1 MNLCM
6 LRFLIATYI
15 CIDYFHINVATFNI
29 FVVLSQQ
36 NSRRATHLGIY
47 YQRDDGRPGVS
58 RSCTLDTYD
67 AHSISKLAWS
77 ALCKSGKNGNNI
89 TSSWLVYN
97 CIFICT
103 YINCTINC

>member
-1 MNLCM
+1 MC
-6 LRFLIATYI
+6 IPSYVCIHTCTYKK
-15 CIDYFHINVATFNI
+15 CIDYFNINVGKFNV

-67 AHSISKLAWS
+67 AQAISKLAWS
-77 ALCKSGKNGNNI
+77 ALCKIGKNGNNI
-89 TSSWLVYN
+89 TSSWLVWL
-97 CIFICT
+97 CM
-103 YINCTINC
+103 YIMSIV